1 MRVDKED
8 RKMRII
14 ANLLWFIFGGFICW
28 LEYMVLGI
36 LLCITIVG
44 IPFGIQCFKLAGLAA
59 APFGKV
65 VNYDNVGFTATL
77 GNILWIMFVGW
88 ETALTDLILGAV
100 LCLTIL
106 GIPLGKQFF
115 KLAAVSFMP
124 FGSEITVE
132 HVL

>member
-1 MRVDKED
+1 MD
-8 RKMRII
+8 MRIL
-14 ANLLWFIFGGFICW
+14 ANILWFIFG
-28 LEYMVLGI
+28 
-36 LLCITIVG
+36 
-44 IPFGIQCFKLAGLAA
+44 
-59 APFGKV
+59 
-65 VNYDNVGFTATL
+65 
-77 GNILWIMFVGW
+77 WIMFVGW

>member
-1 MRVDKED
+1 
-8 RKMRII
+8 MRIL
-14 ANLLWFIFGGFICW
+14 ANILWFIFGGFIAWFELVIIGLAC
-28 LEYMVLGI
+28 
-36 LLCITIVG
+36 CITIVG
-44 IPFGIQCFKLAGLAA
+44 IPFGVQCFKLAGLAA